1 MFPIFLGHFC
11 PPDPDP
17 GTLLNPDPT
26 RIWKRIRIYN
36 TKDNTCDHFYDLK
49 VTKKCEVVWV
59 ACLIESVKTVSILA
73 MRTWRPLIMAI
84 TSMSANFSS
93 LE

>member
-1 MFPIFLGHFC
+1 LPSGSGYRDSIESGSN
-11 PPDPDP
+11 PDPYPDPDP
-17 GTLLNPDPT
+17 EHQRQHFLTF
-26 RIWKRIRIYN
+26 YN
-36 TKDNTCDHFYDLK
+36 FYDLK
-49 VTKKCEVVWV
+49 VTTKWEVVWV

-73 MRTWRPLIMAI
+73 MRTWSPLIIAI